1 MLRHSFA
8 FLMSALLLLSTSQ
21 SLTQKSSDD
30 RGLQSGALSIQVRAE
45 NHRFAGLVLRDDL
58 SDRTIAVSEAFV
70 LIMKDQSVLRSTEMK
85 MSAISDVAVP
95 DPHRSLRH
103 TNDAEP
109 QPLRSCWNF
118 ATQEAA
124 VEMQWCLVARSGS
137 GYVRELLR
145 VTAKDKDMPIAE
157 VRMLEFTDA
166 GAHVEGTVKGSP
178 IVDRTMFF
186 GIEHPLSVSAVQSG
200 EVRSSLFR
208 DLPLRAGQTITY
220 SAVIGTAATG
230 QLRRA
235 FLTYLEAERP
245 RPYAP
250 FLHYNSWFDLGYGN
264 RFDEAGVLDRIN
276 TFGQELSVKRHV
288 QLDSFLL
295 DDGWDD
301 THTLWGF
308 NPGFPDGLTK
318 AVAAASKYNAGIG
331 VWLSPWG
338 GYDEEKK
345 QRIAYG
351 QTHGFEILND
361 GYALSGPKYF
371 ERFQDTCLAMVKK
384 YNVNQF
390 KFDGTGNA
398 DKVFPG
404 SAFDSDFDAA
414 IHLIERLRQ
423 EKPDLFIN
431 LTTGTTASPFWLFY
445 ADSIWRGGED
455 HSFSGEGTARQRWI
469 TYRDAQTYKNI
480 VQQGPLFPLNSL
492 MLHGVIFANKAD
504 DLSGDPD
511 DDFADEVHSYFG
523 SGTQLQEMYI
533 TPSLLSPANWDTLAE
548 AARWSR
554 SRAETLKDTHWLGGD
569 PERLQI
575 YGWAAWSPR
584 MGILTLRNPSKATQT
599 FQVETTHAFQ
609 LQPADPAIY
618 RLRIVWDSANALKKQ
633 IPQQLRKDGVLAVK
647 LAPFEVVTFEA
658 MPVQKSP
665 EHSH

>member
-1 MLRHSFA
+1 MLTRSFA
-8 FLMSALLLLSTSQ
+8 FVMSTLALLSTSQ
-21 SLTQKSSDD
+21 SPAQQLSGDKAIH
-30 RGLQSGALSIQVRAE
+30 SGALSVHVHMQ
-45 NHRFAGLVLRDDL
+45 NDRFAGLELQNAF
-58 SDRTIAVSEAFV
+58 SNITIPVSEAFV
-70 LIMKDQSVLRSTEMK
+70 LVLKDKSVLHSTEMK
-85 MSAISDVAVP
+85 MSAISDVSVP
-95 DPHRSLRH
+95 DPHQSLRRA
-103 TNDAEP
+103 NDESP
-109 QPLRSCWNF
+109 QPLRSCWSF
-118 ATQEAA
+118 TTQEAA
-124 VEMQWCLVARSGS
+124 LEVQWCLVSRPASS
-137 GYVRELLR
+137 YVRELLQ
-145 VTAKDKDMPIAE
+145 VTAKNQDVPITE
-157 VRMLEFTDA
+157 VRMLDFADTEA
-166 GAHVEGTVKGSP
+166 RVEGTVKGSP

-186 GIEHPLSVSAVQSG
+186 GIEYPLSVSTVHNG
-200 EVRSSLFR
+200 KVRSSLFR
-208 DLPLRAGQTITY
+208 DLPLHAGQTITY
-220 SAVIGTAATG
+220 SAVMGAAAPG
-230 QLRRA
+230 QMRRA

-264 RFDEAGVLDRIN
+264 RFDEAGVLDRVN
-276 TFGQELSVKRHV
+276 TFGQELFVKRHV

-295 DDGWDD
+295 DDGWDN
-301 THTLWGF
+301 TNTLWDF

-318 AVAAASKYNAGIG
+318 AVAAASKYKAGIG

-351 QTHGFEILND
+351 QAHGFEILNN

-371 ERFQDTCLAMVKK
+371 EQFQDTCLAMVKK

-414 IHLIERLRQ
+414 IHLIERLRK

-431 LTTGTTASPFWLFY
+431 LTSGTTASPFWLFY

-480 VQQGPLFPLNSL
+480 VLKGPLFPLNSL
-492 MLHGVIFANKAD
+492 MLHGIIFANKAD
-504 DLSGDPD
+504 DLSDDPGN
-511 DDFADEVHSYFG
+511 DFADEVHSYFG

-533 TPSLLSPANWDTLAE
+533 TPSLLSQANWDTLAE

-554 SRAETLKDTHWLGGD
+554 SHAETLKDTHWIGGD
-569 PERLQI
+569 PDRLQV
-575 YGWAAWSPR
+575 YGWAAWAPR
-584 MGILTLRNPSKATQT
+584 MGILTLRNPSKTTQT
-599 FQVETTHAFQ
+599 FEIEIARAFE
-609 LQPADPAIY
+609 LQHDDPAIY
-618 RLRIVWDSANALKKQ
+618 RFHTVWDSNHGPKKNE
-633 IPQQLRKDGVLAVK
+633 PQQLRKNGVLALK

-658 MPVQKSP
+658 IPIRNAS
-665 EHSH
+665 ERSH

>member
-1 MLRHSFA
+1 MLIRSFA
-8 FLMSALLLLSTSQ
+8 LLVNILSLLSMSQ
-21 SLTQKSSDD
+21 SLAQRSSGDKV
-30 RGLQSGALSIQVRAE
+30 LHSGALSVQIRAR
-45 NHRFAGLVLRDDL
+45 NDHFAGLLLQD
-58 SDRTIAVSEAFV
+58 SHSNRTIAISEAFV
-70 LIMKDQSVLRSTEMK
+70 LVLKDKSVLRSTEMK
-85 MSAISDVAVP
+85 MTAISDIAVP
-95 DPHRSLRH
+95 DPHHSLHRAIDEGH
-103 TNDAEP
+103 

-118 ATQEAA
+118 ATREVA
-124 VEMQWCLVARSGS
+124 VEMQWCLITRFGS

-145 VTAKDKDMPIAE
+145 ITATDKEVPIAE
-157 VRMLEFTDA
+157 VRMLEFVDA
-166 GAHVEGTVKGSP
+166 EAHVEGAVKGSP

-186 GIEHPLSVSAVQSG
+186 GIEHPLSVSIVQG
-200 EVRSSLFR
+200 GRVRSSLFR
-208 DLPLRAGQTITY
+208 DLPLQADQTITY
-220 SAVIGTAATG
+220 SAVLGSAAAS

-235 FLTYLEAERP
+235 FLTYIEAERP

-264 RFDEAGVLDRIN
+264 RFDETGVLDHIN
-276 TFGQELSVKRHV
+276 TFGRELFIKRHV

-301 THTLWGF
+301 TYTLWGF

-318 AVAAASKYNAGIG
+318 AVTSASKYNAGIG

-338 GYDEEKK
+338 GYDEEKN

-351 QTHGFEILND
+351 RAHGFEILNE

-371 ERFQDTCLAMVKK
+371 RRFQDTCLAMVKK

-480 VQQGPLFPLNSL
+480 VLQGPLFPLNSL
-492 MLHGVIFANKAD
+492 MLHGVIFANKAN
-504 DLSGDPD
+504 DLSDDPGN
-511 DDFADEVHSYFG
+511 DFADEVHSYFG

-533 TPSLLSPANWDTLAE
+533 TPSLLSPANWDTLTE

-554 SRAETLKDTHWLGGD
+554 SRAETLKDTHWLGCD
-569 PERLQI
+569 PDRLQV

-584 MGILTLRNPSKATQT
+584 MGILTLRNPSKAAQA
-599 FQVETTHAFQ
+599 FQVETAGAFQ
-609 LQPADPAIY
+609 LQNTDPAVY
-618 RLRIVWDSANALKKQ
+618 QLHTVWDSAKEPKRKVT
-633 IPQQLRKDGVLAVK
+633 QQLRKDGVLIVK

-658 MPVQKSP
+658 IPVRKSS
-665 EHSH
+665 EHAR